1 MSDCVWSH
9 RRQPTRL
16 PRPWDSPSKNTGV
29 GCHYLLQC
37 MKVKSESEVAQSCLT
52 LSDLIGD
59 YTLYQNM
66 GIMTNTHCLNMYIL
80 YLCGV
85 CIIYSFCVS
94 PPSRPIL
101 CSSPSL
107 ASAGWS
113 LQTISSRFPSNG
125 LHLDLANGKHQED
138 SQRARGERE
147 GRYVF
152 AALQLCAMV
161 LPGTASLEDHGS
173 SSAVLSPWC
182 QHSLAIPM
190 LPLFLLPQYDLLLYS
205 TLPTSVQRATLLTAL
220 HLHYLSRILSSAGT
234 LLLLSH

>member
-1 MSDCVWSH
+1 
-9 RRQPTRL
+9 
-16 PRPWDSPSKNTGV
+16 
-29 GCHYLLQC
+29 
-37 MKVKSESEVAQSCLT
+37 
-52 LSDLIGD
+52 
-59 YTLYQNM
+59 
-66 GIMTNTHCLNMYIL
+66 MTNTHCLNMYIL

-152 AALQLCAMV
+152 PALQVCAMV
-161 LPGTASLEDHGS
+161 LPGTASLEDHSS
-173 SSAVLSPWC
+173 SSAVLPPWS

-190 LPLFLLPQYDLLLYS
+190 LPLFLLPHYDLLLYS
-205 TLPTSVQRATLLTAL
+205 TLPTSVQRATLLNAL
-220 HLHYLSRILSSAGT
+220 HLHYLSDNYSVFCWNSAVVKSLSVPDSLWPHGLQHIRLLCPPLFPRICSNSCPWSQCCYLT
-234 LLLLSH
+234 I